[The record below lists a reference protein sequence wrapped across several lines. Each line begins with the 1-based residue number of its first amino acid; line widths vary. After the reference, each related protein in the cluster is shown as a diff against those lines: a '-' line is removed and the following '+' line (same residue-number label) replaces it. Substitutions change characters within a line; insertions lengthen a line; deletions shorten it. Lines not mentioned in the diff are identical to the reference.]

1 MIGPLGSRRG
11 AAPPA
16 VSAPLGRGD
25 RSALGRWFWT
35 IDKTLLM
42 LILALMACGI
52 MAVTAAS
59 PVAARRLS
67 GNGVRL
73 DDLHFLY
80 RQLFWVAS
88 GLVVMVATSMLDHRG
103 VRRVGVL
110 GTLACL
116 AVLMAL
122 PFIGQEKN
130 GAVRWLVALG
140 MQVQPSEFFKP
151 CFIIATAWLLSL
163 RLDDAAFPGIPVS
176 GAVLGLAL
184 TCLALQPDMGQSAL
198 ITMVWLA
205 QAALAG
211 MPLGVLAGLGGLGVA
226 GAVVAYFSLEYFAE
240 RVDKFLFGTGDNF
253 QIERALDCFRAGG
266 WFGVGP
272 GEGVAKFKL
281 PEAQNDYIFSVIGEE
296 FGIIACCLLAGLFAA
311 LVLHALMTAM
321 EEEEPFVF
329 LAVAGLASQ
338 IGLQATIN
346 MLVNLDRL
354 PSKGMTLPFISHG
367 GSSFL
372 GMSLAA
378 GLLLALT
385 RCNPYLKGRPWAGA
399 AGRWA

>member
-1 MIGPLGSRRG
+1 MTGMFGNFGHRRP
-11 AAPPA
+11 AAA
-16 VSAPLGRGD
+16 SAPLGRGD

-35 IDKTLLM
+35 IDKTLLT

-59 PVAARRLS
+59 PVAARKLS
-67 GNGVRL
+67 GGGVRL

-80 RQLFWVAS
+80 RQLFWVGG
-88 GLVVMVATSMLDHRG
+88 GLIVMVATSMLDQRG
-103 VRRVGVL
+103 VRRLGVL
-110 GTLACL
+110 GTLVCL
-116 AVLMAL
+116 AVLALL

-130 GAVRWLVALG
+130 GAVRWLVAFG

-151 CFIIATAWLLSL
+151 CFIVATAWLLSL
-163 RLDDAAFPGIPVS
+163 KLDDRAFPGIPVS
-176 GAVLGLAL
+176 GVVLGAAL
-184 TCLALQPDMGQSAL
+184 LCLALQPDMGQSAL
-198 ITMVWLA
+198 ITLVWLA

-211 MPLGVLAGLGGLGVA
+211 MPLGVLAALGALGLV

-338 IGLQATIN
+338 IGLQAVIN

-385 RCNPYLKGRPWAGA
+385 RCNPYLKGRPWAGE